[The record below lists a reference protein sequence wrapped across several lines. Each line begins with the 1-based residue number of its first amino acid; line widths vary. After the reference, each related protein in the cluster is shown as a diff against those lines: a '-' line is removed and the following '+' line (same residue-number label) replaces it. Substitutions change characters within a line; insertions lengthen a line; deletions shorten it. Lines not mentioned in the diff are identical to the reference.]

1 MGFWQWFWLL
11 MVTYFFVA
19 LLVALF
25 HIVLDLFRDR
35 ELSGWWKA
43 LWFLILIAFPI
54 LGAIAYL
61 AVRGRSMAERHAVA
75 AVESRKATESY
86 IQTVA
91 QPNPAD
97 QIASAKALLD
107 SGAIT
112 QAEFEAL
119 KQKAMA

>member
-11 MVTYFFVA
+11 VVTYFFVA

-25 HIVLDLFRDR
+25 QIVVDLFRDKQ
-35 ELSGWWKA
+35 LSGWWKA
-43 LWFLILIAFPI
+43 LWMLILIAFPI
-54 LGAIAYL
+54 LGAVAYL
-61 AVRGRSMAERHAVA
+61 AIRGRSMAERHAVA

-91 QPNPAD
+91 APNPTE

-112 QAEFEAL
+112 QAEFDAL
-119 KQKAMA
+119 KQKAMS